1 MLKSYDELRKID
13 VRKYCEEREGFLY
26 LNWAR
31 CIQLLH
37 ENGAEKAYFE
47 AVPNEKRA
55 AVLFAQSRHLQIRAR
70 IQTAVMKQGS
80 EL

>member
-31 CIQLLH
+31 CTQLLQFQ
-37 ENGAEKAYFE
+37 YSTCF
-47 AVPNEKRA
+47 
-55 AVLFAQSRHLQIRAR
+55 LFIREGL
-70 IQTAVMKQGS
+70 TAV
-80 EL
+80 

>member
-47 AVPNEKRA
+47 AVPNEKTGSS
-55 AVLFAQSRHLQIRAR
+55 LICSEQTFADKSKNQSCD
-70 IQTAVMKQGS
+70 
-80 EL
+80 